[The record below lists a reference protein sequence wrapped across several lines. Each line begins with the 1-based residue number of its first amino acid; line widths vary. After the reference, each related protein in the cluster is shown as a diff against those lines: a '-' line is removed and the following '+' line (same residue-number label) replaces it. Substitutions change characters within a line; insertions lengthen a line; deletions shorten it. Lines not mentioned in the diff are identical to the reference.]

1 MEDFEIEEMLG
12 ITEEDKERFKNF
24 SNDPDRIKDLRKSV
38 SKMIS
43 AANLA
48 SKGDVTP
55 DKYAVIEAMCKNKYR
70 EINRLHDML
79 VDANIDHIFAFDI
92 GNVGFQLIYGDYYN
106 DDGTN
111 SCSVV
116 EHSFSYGNEEDRLEI
131 CGLLTKAESIID
143 SVAGHLTAEDVFQ
156 RIKSHYDR
164 THDFETAVS
173 FDPLTTE
180 EISRI
185 LKSTEE
191 E

>member
-70 EINRLHDML
+70 EINR
-79 VDANIDHIFAFDI
+79 
-92 GNVGFQLIYGDYYN
+92 
-106 DDGTN
+106 
-111 SCSVV
+111 
-116 EHSFSYGNEEDRLEI
+116 R
-131 CGLLTKAESIID
+131 
-143 SVAGHLTAEDVFQ
+143 
-156 RIKSHYDR
+156 
-164 THDFETAVS
+164 ET
-173 FDPLTTE
+173 DLYC
-180 EISRI
+180 
-185 LKSTEE
+185 L
-191 E
+191 

>member
-12 ITEEDKERFKNF
+12 ITEEDKERFENF
-24 SNDPDRIKDLRKSV
+24 SKDLDRIDELRKSV

-48 SKGDVTP
+48 SK
-55 DKYAVIEAMCKNKYR
+55 EN
-70 EINRLHDML
+70 
-79 VDANIDHIFAFDI
+79 
-92 GNVGFQLIYGDYYN
+92 
-106 DDGTN
+106 
-111 SCSVV
+111 
-116 EHSFSYGNEEDRLEI
+116 
-131 CGLLTKAESIID
+131 
-143 SVAGHLTAEDVFQ
+143 VFQ

>member
-48 SKGDVTP
+48 SK
-55 DKYAVIEAMCKNKYR
+55 EN
-70 EINRLHDML
+70 
-79 VDANIDHIFAFDI
+79 
-92 GNVGFQLIYGDYYN
+92 
-106 DDGTN
+106 
-111 SCSVV
+111 
-116 EHSFSYGNEEDRLEI
+116 
-131 CGLLTKAESIID
+131 
-143 SVAGHLTAEDVFQ
+143 VFQ

-164 THDFETAVS
+164 THDFETA

-185 LKSTEE
+185 LESTKEE
-191 E
+191 

>member
-12 ITEEDKERFKNF
+12 ITEEDKERFENF
-24 SNDPDRIKDLRKSV
+24 SKDPDRIDELHKSV

-48 SKGDVTP
+48 SKENVTP
-55 DKYAVIEAMCKNKYR
+55 NNYAVIEVMCKNKYK
-70 EINRLHDML
+70 EINKLHDML
-79 VDANIDHIFAFDI
+79 VDAGIAHIFAFDI
-92 GNVGFQLIYGDYYN
+92 GNVGFQLIYGDFYN

-131 CGLLTKAESIID
+131 CGLLTEKEKSID
-143 SVAGHLTAEDVFQ
+143 TVAGHLTADNVFQ
-156 RIKSHYDR
+156 RIKSHYDG
-164 THDFETAVS
+164 TC
-173 FDPLTTE
+173 
-180 EISRI
+180 
-185 LKSTEE
+185 KSTEE